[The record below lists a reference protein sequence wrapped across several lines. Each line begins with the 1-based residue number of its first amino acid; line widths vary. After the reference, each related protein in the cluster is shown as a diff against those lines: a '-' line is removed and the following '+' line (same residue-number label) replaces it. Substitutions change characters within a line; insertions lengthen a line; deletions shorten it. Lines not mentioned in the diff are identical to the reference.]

1 MVGEWRSGRR
11 KHRSAARVF
20 IGIYRGVVAMV
31 KKSGGEAVVWLFF
44 LYMVSSW
51 VDGCVEND
59 LAGRY
64 V

>member
-1 MVGEWRSGRR
+1 
-11 KHRSAARVF
+11 
-20 IGIYRGVVAMV
+20 MV